1 MFVRIFGMF
10 FIIGDECMLKDAKDE
25 VKQAQSLIPYR
36 LGRDRGAVDDAA
48 RNIPQRKQEYEEEQP
63 QKRKPR
69 RRFFHMGIF
78 DGGFHRG
85 LDGQRFFT
93 LRDGGVG
100 FWEGGGI
107 FGKEPIAR
115 WPFASSTKV

>member
-1 MFVRIFGMF
+1 MYAEGREGRS
-10 FIIGDECMLKDAKDE
+10 
-25 VKQAQSLIPYR
+25 QAGPKPSLLTYR

-100 FWEGGGI
+100 VWEGGWDRRVFERGVC
-107 FGKEPIAR
+107 GCLGGGCLRVGYAG
-115 WPFASSTKV
+115 V